1 MENRYALFHVASML
15 NVLIL
20 VVSFTGVISSPM
32 PNIREVMKNDTNLCE
47 ASQFLYDLE
56 STKRCAFLPYP
67 SASLNFTYETLDTFL
82 CLGVYD
88 TAYKICQYSN
98 QLQISPSD
106 TAVLPPY
113 TEKFVP
119 RGNVTQENKF
129 CDSLHGFT
137 SSYNKID
144 SFLKSLVENLNKP
157 HICQIICFG
166 LKDKLNPLCSIFAWI
181 KKIDDIKKANRIEI
195 KHDPT
200 TSDKLVTTRSNETAN
215 NSGIV
220 VDAKK
225 ILEENETNKQ
235 NTNQFLTNSAN
246 DIVENANLNESINVE
261 SDAEKAK
268 SEKSSKVQKK
278 LDVPSETQKPMFEGN
293 RKNYIENKETN
304 VAVTKPTKNTSAN
317 SESQVPSIN
326 DLAGNVPKNEEKGED
341 FYKEQSTDDLKTST
355 LSENTQDHYDGENP
369 EDTDDADGTIP
380 QSTRNQNEN
389 VQEVF
394 DIQKNLQYPNIR
406 TEDDSHFF
414 TYFTV
419 VTVACIAGY
428 IGYHNKQKI
437 LAIVLEG
444 RRSRSN
450 RGRRRPS
457 TANYRKLDCTLEEAV
472 TSQCNANVTHVIY

>member
-56 STKRCAFLPYP
+56 R
-67 SASLNFTYETLDTFL
+67 
-82 CLGVYD
+82 VYD

-268 SEKSSKVQKK
+268 SEKS
-278 LDVPSETQKPMFEGN
+278 
-293 RKNYIENKETN
+293 I
-304 VAVTKPTKNTSAN
+304 TKPTKNTSAN